1 MVLMRCAAS
10 RHRSARAGR
19 RLPTH
24 DDYVIFRRCPTDAGR
39 VFEMTDYN
47 GGGHAM
53 RMSFVLPFL
62 LTTFSVSAAAAD
74 ADQNLKQEV
83 EKVASAYAQSFNR
96 QDGAGIAALYASGG
110 MYVNPAG
117 PRTDIAQF
125 SEEAFKAGFNHLDI
139 TINQVWP
146 FGTDA
151 ALAMGESRMTGK
163 NQSGAP
169 IEGAGLW
176 TAVDVRE
183 GGNWKIRML
192 SIIPKPPQPPK

>member
-1 MVLMRCAAS
+1 MMPTASSPALKCAPSKLSSRQDQPAKSNGPATSHSTPSVISSSDSSILSSIIEVS
-10 RHRSARAGR
+10 RHATKRPRA
-19 RLPTH
+19 TSY

-53 RMSFVLPFL
+53 RMSFVLLFL

-125 SEEAFKAGFNHLDI
+125 SEEAFKAGFNHL
-139 TINQVWP
+139 
-146 FGTDA
+146 
-151 ALAMGESRMTGK
+151 
-163 NQSGAP
+163 
-169 IEGAGLW
+169 
-176 TAVDVRE
+176 
-183 GGNWKIRML
+183 
-192 SIIPKPPQPPK
+192 